1 MSDNSDPRDSR
12 CTYHGYYFRLEGF
25 VGFMS
30 GVAIAAPMTS
40 FAGERKDRGFLAR
53 LSRIGHFDW
62 EVLVSA
68 HESFFK
74 FPSHHISR
82 ALLVRAKINDRTTL
96 SG

>member
-53 LSRIGHFDW
+53 MSRGHFDW
-62 EVLVSA
+62 EVLVSP

-74 FPSHHISR
+74 FSRYHISR
-82 ALLVRAKINDRTTL
+82 ALLVRDRTTL